1 MLADLVDRLIEDNTL
16 KLACDATLLG
26 LYSQLLLNFVGVR
39 HLGQRLNTQQ
49 VKLLLP
55 SNQSLKNEIFPWIQ
69 L

>member
-39 HLGQRLNTQQ
+39 HLGQRLNT
-49 VKLLLP
+49 
-55 SNQSLKNEIFPWIQ
+55 
-69 L
+69 